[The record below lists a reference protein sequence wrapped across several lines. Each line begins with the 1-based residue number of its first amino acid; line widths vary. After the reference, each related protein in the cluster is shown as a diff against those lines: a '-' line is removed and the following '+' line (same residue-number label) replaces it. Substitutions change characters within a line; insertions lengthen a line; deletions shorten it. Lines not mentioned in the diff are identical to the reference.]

1 MIEFV
6 WRHAYCLVI
15 WFRIY
20 PCLQCHFPRHFG
32 SDGPLSGIL
41 AHCACGF
48 WFVLGPGPGPFPFVG
63 LRCVDTQIWLGDL
76 HFVTSLA
83 VAFFVV
89 VFCFVLYATH
99 DKMYRF
105 GSDHI

>member
-1 MIEFV
+1 
-6 WRHAYCLVI
+6 
-15 WFRIY
+15 
-20 PCLQCHFPRHFG
+20 
-32 SDGPLSGIL
+32 
-41 AHCACGF
+41 
-48 WFVLGPGPGPFPFVG
+48 LGPGPGPFPFVG